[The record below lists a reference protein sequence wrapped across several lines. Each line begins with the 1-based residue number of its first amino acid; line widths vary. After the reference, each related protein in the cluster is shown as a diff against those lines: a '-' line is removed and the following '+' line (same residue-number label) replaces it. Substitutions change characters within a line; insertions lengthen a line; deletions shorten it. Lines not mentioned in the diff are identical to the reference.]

1 MNKIKMNIWGRDFDL
16 PVMIKQFKGKEITD
30 IQKDA
35 VEKFTSCEKVV
46 NEAKDDVEKY
56 VIKNGLAALEVSLC
70 LQNIQ
75 INRMMR
81 YYTDDKR
88 VLELAT
94 IVEKLYDS
102 DDTLGEKY
110 VKAHITTMRGMLRKL
125 KYIGKSIK

>member
-1 MNKIKMNIWGRDFDL
+1 
-16 PVMIKQFKGKEITD
+16 
-30 IQKDA
+30 
-35 VEKFTSCEKVV
+35 
-46 NEAKDDVEKY
+46 
-56 VIKNGLAALEVSLC
+56 
-70 LQNIQ
+70 
-75 INRMMR
+75 MMK

>member
-1 MNKIKMNIWGRDFDL
+1 MPEGGIGRSFDKPIFGGKLQPLHCECIKKKKDEVLSISDME
-16 PVMIKQFKGKEITD
+16 KGHLD
-30 IQKDA
+30 IM
-35 VEKFTSCEKVV
+35 V
-46 NEAKDDVEKY
+46 
-56 VIKNGLAALEVSLC
+56 AALEVSLC

-75 INRMMR
+75 INRMMK